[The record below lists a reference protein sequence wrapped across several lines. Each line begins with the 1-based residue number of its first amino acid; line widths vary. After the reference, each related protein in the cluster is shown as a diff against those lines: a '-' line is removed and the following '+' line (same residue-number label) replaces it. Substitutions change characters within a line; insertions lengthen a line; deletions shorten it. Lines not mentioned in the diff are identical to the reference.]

1 MFTAVQTDKMRKKSS
16 HFRTSSSLNMAVRGG
31 LTRFARPAGSPLTAF
46 VVCPTGCA
54 SCRTPVG
61 ASHPPWSAL
70 CGKKL
75 ALSYELFFKYGGEG
89 GIDSLRSPCGQP
101 THCVRGLSN
110 WLRQLS
116 NPGRGFSPP
125 WSALCEKKLALSYEL
140 FFKYG
145 VRRRGHQR
153 RPAPLQAL
161 RRRPLHPH
169 PPPRRA
175 GRRALRHAEPP
186 VLHPLQHRRP
196 RQPPRGRQ
204 GRQPPARHRLGV
216 VELRLR
222 PQQGEPL
229 LRAPPHRPAREPLR
243 RHEEGRRGDRPHVQ
257 PHLRAVPHRAEILH
271 RVRTLGPTG
280 HGFGQTLAARA
291 LEAFP

>member
-61 ASHPPWSAL
+61 ASHPPGCAIYE
-70 CGKKL
+70 KKP

-145 VRRRGHQR
+145 GEGGIRTPDTLPYTHFPGVLLQPLGHLTKLFCRLTSWGQRG
-153 RPAPLQAL
+153 ATI
-161 RRRPLHPH
+161 
-169 PPPRRA
+169 
-175 GRRALRHAEPP
+175 GSWSKT
-186 VLHPLQHRRP
+186 VKKNFNDNYC
-196 RQPPRGRQ
+196 
-204 GRQPPARHRLGV
+204 
-216 VELRLR
+216 
-222 PQQGEPL
+222 L
-229 LRAPPHRPAREPLR
+229 L
-243 RHEEGRRGDRPHVQ
+243 
-257 PHLRAVPHRAEILH
+257 IL
-271 RVRTLGPTG
+271 
-280 HGFGQTLAARA
+280 
-291 LEAFP
+291 

>member
-70 CGKKL
+70 CEKKL

-145 VRRRGHQR
+145 GEGGIRTPDTLPYTHFPGVLLQPLGHLTKLFCRLTSWGQRG
-153 RPAPLQAL
+153 ATI
-161 RRRPLHPH
+161 
-169 PPPRRA
+169 
-175 GRRALRHAEPP
+175 GSWSKT
-186 VLHPLQHRRP
+186 VKKNFNDNYC
-196 RQPPRGRQ
+196 
-204 GRQPPARHRLGV
+204 
-216 VELRLR
+216 
-222 PQQGEPL
+222 L
-229 LRAPPHRPAREPLR
+229 L
-243 RHEEGRRGDRPHVQ
+243 
-257 PHLRAVPHRAEILH
+257 IL
-271 RVRTLGPTG
+271 
-280 HGFGQTLAARA
+280 
-291 LEAFP
+291 